1 MSDEQAQWATI
12 GKRDESGEGHPAPS
26 WMVMEGCLEEA
37 TTEVRTDWWNK
48 LARKGVQRPKRAL
61 PIILEWLQWRE
72 RERAAGLRGTI
83 GSGGVDG

>member
-26 WMVMEGCLEEA
+26 WMVIEGCLEEA

-48 LARKGVQRPKRAL
+48 LARKGGAKTQEGIAHHFGMAAV
-61 PIILEWLQWRE
+61 E
-72 RERAAGLRGTI
+72 RERKSSQVKGNHRQWGC
-83 GSGGVDG
+83 